1 MSMMALDPRWLNS
14 IGLFL
19 DIVGVFLV
27 ALPLFYTQEK
37 VFRTEG
43 AIWERIRESNYARWG
58 VLLMISGFVFQ
69 IVANWLE

>member
-1 MSMMALDPRWLNS
+1 MMALDPRWLNTV
-14 IGLFL
+14 GLFL

-58 VLLMISGFVFQ
+58 VLLRISGFVFQ